1 MVAAPNEKARQ
12 IEAMVGV
19 QVRKQDV
26 YRVGIGVAL
35 KRAEHTAPEID
46 DHRRGIG
53 RAQEVPGCWRIRPD
67 NTAGATEYG
76 DSHTH

>member
-1 MVAAPNEKARQ
+1 MIAPPNEKPRKV
-12 IEAMVGV
+12 EAMIGM
-19 QVRKQDV
+19 QVREQNV
-26 YRVGIGVAL
+26 HRVGIGVAL

-46 DHRRGIG
+46 DQWRGVR

-76 DSHTH
+76 DSHAH